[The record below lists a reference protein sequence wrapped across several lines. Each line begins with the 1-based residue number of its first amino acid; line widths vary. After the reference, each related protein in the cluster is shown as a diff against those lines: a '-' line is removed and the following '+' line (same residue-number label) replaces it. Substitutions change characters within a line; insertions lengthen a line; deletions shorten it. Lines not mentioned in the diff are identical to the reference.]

1 MLQSQASKWN
11 CLFGSDFSNLFI
23 YFCLRRVFLG
33 VQAFVAALGLSLAGV
48 SRGNSLVVVCGH
60 CSGFFCGRVQAPG
73 RVRFSS
79 SSTCIRSVVAVHRL
93 SCPLACRIS
102 LDQGSNQTH
111 VPRVGR
117 QTPDHRGSPKLS
129 ELEFQPFHSL
139 TRSPLASYLMVLH
152 FGFLTYK
159 MGIERKTS

>member
-1 MLQSQASKWN
+1 MLQRQASKLN
-11 CLFGSDFSNLFI
+11 CLVRTFLTYSFI
-23 YFCLRRVFLG
+23 FVCAESSLVHRLS
-33 VQAFVAALGLSLAGV
+33 VAALGLSLAGV
-48 SRGNSLVVVCGH
+48 SRRSSLVVVRGH

-79 SSTCIRSVVAVHRL
+79 GSTCIRSVVAVHRL

-111 VPRVGR
+111 VPRLDR
-117 QTPDHRGSPKLS
+117 QTPDHWGSPKLS

-139 TRSPLASYLMVLH
+139 TSSPLASYLMVLH
-152 FGFLTYK
+152 FGFLIYK
-159 MGIERKTS
+159 MGIETKTS